1 MKNPML
7 STAALVLIFQ
17 ATVLGAAAPPPAPQ
31 QAQETMKKKQPYP
44 PVQPAREIH
53 FPAFEE
59 KTLANGLRVVVIEQH
74 ETPSV
79 TIEMLVRAGKAFTPS
94 TKAGLPSATA
104 QLLHEGTTTRSAQQI
119 AQAIDSI
126 GGSLDTYGSWDSAG
140 AVLQVTSD
148 QLDLGLDLFSDV
160 ILHPSFP
167 AEELERWQ
175 RQSLNNL
182 QVQQEDPAYLADS
195 AFQRAVYADHPYGLP
210 EDGTPESVR
219 AITRDD
225 LVAFHREHYLP
236 NEAILA
242 VVGDVKAADAVAR
255 VERAFG
261 SWARGE
267 DHEIPKVA
275 AASGDKHRIVV
286 IDMPD
291 AVQSEIRVGQI
302 GVAFT
307 DPDYFAAEVYSSVLG
322 GGPSARLY
330 QEVRNKRGLSY
341 GASSSFLKAVQ
352 PGPFSAS
359 TFTKTES
366 TVEALQVMLD
376 TIEALAKAPVPA
388 AELEARKTYLSG
400 VFPLEIETPG
410 GIANKVLEALKYGLG
425 REFIE
430 SYRGRIDAVTAGQVQ
445 SFAERRIHPG
455 SALIVV
461 AGNAGAFLP
470 DLQKKLGPAEV
481 IPYKEIDL
489 LRPDLRKAGTE
500 KPAG

>member
-242 VVGDVKAADAVAR
+242 VVGDVKAA
-255 VERAFG
+255 
-261 SWARGE
+261 
-267 DHEIPKVA
+267 

-341 GASSSFLKAVQ
+341 GASSSF
-352 PGPFSAS
+352 
-359 TFTKTES
+359 
-366 TVEALQVMLD
+366 
-376 TIEALAKAPVPA
+376 
-388 AELEARKTYLSG
+388 
-400 VFPLEIETPG
+400 
-410 GIANKVLEALKYGLG
+410 
-425 REFIE
+425 
-430 SYRGRIDAVTAGQVQ
+430 
-445 SFAERRIHPG
+445 
-455 SALIVV
+455 
-461 AGNAGAFLP
+461 
-470 DLQKKLGPAEV
+470 
-481 IPYKEIDL
+481 
-489 LRPDLRKAGTE
+489 
-500 KPAG
+500 